1 MARENVLSSSI
12 NIIVQA
18 EEDGHMDIEDHHDQV
33 NSMELEDDTNNT
45 VEPDDGTTRL
55 IQDIFATIDEDENF
69 DDIHD
74 IPLLEKA

>member
-1 MARENVLSSSI
+1 
-12 NIIVQA
+12 
-18 EEDGHMDIEDHHDQV
+18 MDIEDQNDQV

-45 VEPDDGTTRL
+45 VEPDDGTNRL
-55 IQDIFATIDEDENF
+55 IQDIFAPIDEDENF